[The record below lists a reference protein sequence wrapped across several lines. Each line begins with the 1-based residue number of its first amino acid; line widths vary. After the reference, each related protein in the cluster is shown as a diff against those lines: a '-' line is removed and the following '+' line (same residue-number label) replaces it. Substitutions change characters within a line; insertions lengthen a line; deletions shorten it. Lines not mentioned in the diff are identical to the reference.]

1 MEKLTNKEIEKLER
15 LAMVKRLQ
23 EKESDRAMTL
33 KQKQERLRKLL
44 KQKEQNKTWWEQ
56 LEDALVISKFPQARK
71 IQNYIK
77 GLQKSVMGK
86 EAKA

>member
-1 MEKLTNKEIEKLER
+1 
-15 LAMVKRLQ
+15 
-23 EKESDRAMTL
+23 MTL
-33 KQKQERLRKLL
+33 KQKQERLRKLI

-56 LEDALVISKFPQARK
+56 LEDALVISKFPQAIK